1 MKLQQWM
8 KGVAVAALALGF
20 GTVAEAQST
29 IKVDGSST
37 VYPITEAVAEQFS
50 AANKDVKVTVGIS
63 GTGGGMKKFTRGET
77 DVANAS
83 RPITKAEAEAAKAA
97 GIEFVELPVA
107 YDALTVVIHPAND
120 WAKEMTVEDLKKIWS
135 PDSQG
140 KVMKWSD
147 VRPGWPDV
155 PLKLYGPGAD
165 SGTFEYFTEATVG
178 KAKSSRTDYTASEDD
193 NVLVSGVSGDKGA
206 LGYFGLAYYMSN
218 KEKVKAVAVVNPKTG
233 KGVLPSVEAVESA
246 TYAPLSRPIFIY
258 VKKASLA
265 QPHVK
270 KFVDFYLTK
279 GPDLVEKVKYVPL
292 PDKAYEIGLE
302 NVKNGKAGTVF
313 GDGHTVGVSIEELMK
328 KESK

>member
-1 MKLQQWM
+1 MIKTVS
-8 KGVAVAALALGF
+8 VATLALGF
-20 GTVAEAQST
+20 GVAAHAQTT
-29 IKVDGSST
+29 IKIDGSST

-50 AANKDVKVTVGIS
+50 AQNKDVKVTVGIS
-63 GTGGGMKKFTRGET
+63 GTGGGMKKFVRGEL
-77 DVANAS
+77 DIADAS
-83 RPITKAEAEAAKAA
+83 RPIKKDEADLCKAA

-107 YDALTVVIHPAND
+107 FDALTVVINPAND
-120 WAKEMTVEDLKKIWS
+120 WAKELTVADLKKIWS

-155 PLKLYGPGAD
+155 AIKLYGPGAD
-165 SGTFEYFTEATVG
+165 SGTFEYFTEAVVG

-193 NVLVSGVSGDKGA
+193 NVLVSGVKGDKGA
-206 LGYFGLAYYMSN
+206 LGYFGLAYYMAN
-218 KEKVKAVAVVNPKTG
+218 KEALRAVAVVNPTSG
-233 KGVLPSVEAVESA
+233 KAVLPSVESVESA

-292 PDKAYEIGLE
+292 PDKVYEMGLE
-302 NVKNGKAGTVF
+302 HAKNGKTGTVF
-313 GDGHTVGVSIEELMK
+313 GEGHGVGVTIEVLMK
-328 KESK
+328 REAK